1 MAATID
7 SFMAAAKA
15 EGEAR
20 VTRIHALSK
29 QLWHDGNLTP
39 GDLQARC
46 MDAWD
51 GIARKIGSRVVPLV
65 PVREG
70 RPVTDVIFGS
80 GGFSTGAFQ
89 AAQFKAVKQY
99 AKRPPI
105 VLAGIVTNKAKAAGC
120 NAGVVAS
127 DHGVPLAELDFA
139 TWYREHVDKAEKNPI
154 AASRYWFPKDDP
166 ARPDSREIVRRF
178 AIRQDRY
185 HSALGEC
192 IAGAI
197 STPVDIASARGYSF
211 QFCSAMFK
219 HQARNPHVNDTHP
232 ADLTFV
238 DHVTGAKLYP
248 GWQSGAIQLMMNAN
262 HATFRGS
269 LIEVGYMDSVEQVD
283 QLDEGALLAI
293 GGGVSPGRSVVCTA
307 DQLQTAMKLVDDYT
321 FCTLEPTGLIL
332 AWGITEKAIPVTF
345 QDVNGKGVVLQQRA
359 IVVGNE
365 IRAGKA
371 AWGSDLA
378 ADLQALERFLL
389 RT

>member
-1 MAATID
+1 MTATID
-7 SFMAAAKA
+7 AFMAAAKA

-20 VTRIHALSK
+20 VTRIHALAR
-29 QLWHDGNLTP
+29 QLWHDGTLTP
-39 GDLQARC
+39 GDLQVRC

-51 GIARKIGSRVVPLV
+51 GIAQEIGSRIVPLV
-65 PVREG
+65 PVCEG

-99 AKRPPI
+99 AKRPPV
-105 VLAGIVTNKAKAAGC
+105 VLSGIVANKAKAAGC
-120 NAGVVAS
+120 NAGVVAG

-139 TWYREHVDKAEKNPI
+139 AWYRDHVDKAETSPI

-166 ARPDSREIVRRF
+166 ARPDAGEIARRF

-185 HSALGEC
+185 HAALGER

-197 STPVDIASARGYSF
+197 GTPVDIASARGYSF

-219 HQARNPHVNDTHP
+219 QQARNPHVNDTHP

-238 DHVTGAKLYP
+238 DPVTGAKLYP
-248 GWQSGAIQLMMNAN
+248 GWQSGAIQLMMKAN

-269 LIEVGYMDSVEQVD
+269 LIEVGYMDDVAQVD

-293 GGGVSPGRSVVCTA
+293 GGGVSPGRSLACTA

-321 FCTLEPTGLIL
+321 FCTLEPTGLL
-332 AWGITEKAIPVTF
+332 FAWGITEKAIPVTF
-345 QDVNGKGVVLQQRA
+345 QDVNGGGVVLQQRA
-359 IVVGNE
+359 IVVGDE

-378 ADLQALERFLL
+378 ADLKALGNFLL
-389 RT
+389 RK